1 MIPVLL
7 VGGKRIKL
15 AKQQFTKVAEL
26 KGVLGVSKTTVAPPT
41 RAKQQADRWKAYR
54 MTASALAAKAN
65 KRLNRLEK
73 NGLTEVTAYKKF
85 MEGGGAKFG
94 IQGKT
99 NAEVKAEMNR
109 LNKFLDDVTSTIS
122 GVNKR
127 AAVVADRFDIKYKNY
142 KELRDKNKVI
152 FELLAKA
159 EQYINNST
167 KLDTYYDSDQLMDS
181 VVQYVEGAKVALNDN
196 KMDID
201 EAVAHLEKELVAQQ
215 EALYDAPSDRP
226 PSFFTPVSD

>member
-15 AKQQFTKVAEL
+15 AKQKFTQITNL
-26 KGVLGVSKTTVAPPT
+26 KDILGVSKTTIAPPT

-54 MTASALAAKAN
+54 MTASAMAAKAN
-65 KRLNRLEK
+65 KRLQRLEK
-73 NGLTEVTAYKKF
+73 NGMTEVTAYKKF
-85 MEGGGAKFG
+85 MDGGGAKFS

-99 NAEVKAEMNR
+99 NAEVKAEVNR
-109 LNKFLDDVTSTIS
+109 LNSFLDDVTSTIT
-122 GVNKR
+122 GINKR
-127 AAVVADRFDIKYKNY
+127 AANVADRFDIKYKNY
-142 KELRDKNKVI
+142 KELREKNAAI
-152 FELLAKA
+152 FQLLQKA

-181 VVQYVEGAKVALNDN
+181 VVNYVEGAKISLTNN

-201 EAVAHLEKELVAQQ
+201 EAVAHLEKELIAQQ